1 VVEFDA
7 PCDFAW
13 TSVTGLDHRGRW
25 RLREAPGGRTKV
37 EFRFAYVV
45 EGAGLSGRLAE
56 RVAAPTI
63 RGHVRRTLQQ
73 LERLVAHE
81 HRRAR
86 AAGRRREQARG

>member
-1 VVEFDA
+1 
-7 PCDFAW
+7 
-13 TSVTGLDHRGRW
+13 
-25 RLREAPGGRTKV
+25 
-37 EFRFAYVV
+37 VV
-45 EGAGLSGRLAE
+45 EGAGLSGWLAE

-81 HRRAR
+81 QQRAR